1 MYKGPSTRG
10 KEAEER
16 KAMASETSRILTR
29 GIPIKNWLEEE
40 NVPVHF
46 RPRLSQCFDYS
57 QLSALRRKILT
68 PIKDHVEFFASGS
81 GFNIQVIID
90 DSKGS
95 LTNIKEKSRLGFDFI
110 EDFGRIPTNPLILHC
125 ALAHRLKGGGT
136 SGHALLLIYFP
147 ATNELDIVSTYLMNP
162 EEQAAIGY
170 IVGVH
175 VLRRMDLIVNDT
187 MATAGRDGFDDIQA
201 LETASVGWCVTWMA
215 YFTKRIAYF
224 PKKFWSLPYGNPHIT
239 KLPHEESRLWFYR
252 DMYVTILAS
261 ELSGP
266 IVLQE
271 LAWVLRSGGAR
282 KTRSRKTRSRKT
294 QKNRR
299 HV

>member
-1 MYKGPSTRG
+1 
-10 KEAEER
+10 
-16 KAMASETSRILTR
+16 MASETSRILTR
-29 GIPIKNWLEEE
+29 GIPIKPYLEEE

-46 RPRLSQCFDYS
+46 QPRLSQCFDYS
-57 QLSALRRKILT
+57 QLSALRRKILS

-95 LTNIKEKSRLGFDFI
+95 LTNIKEKSQLGFDFI

-125 ALAHRLKGGGT
+125 ALVHKKGKKT
-136 SGHALLLIYFP
+136 ISGHALLLIYFP
-147 ATNELDIVSTYLMNP
+147 ATNELDIVSTYLMKP

-170 IVGVH
+170 IVGIH

-187 MATAGRDGFDDIQA
+187 MAAASRHGFDNIQK
-201 LETASVGWCVTWMA
+201 LETESVGWCVTWMA
-215 YFTKRIAYF
+215 YFTRQIANF
-224 PKKFWSLPYGNPHIT
+224 PKNFWSLPYGNPHVTELPT
-239 KLPHEESRLWFYR
+239 KESRLWFYR
-252 DMYVTILAS
+252 YMYVYILENDILGA
-261 ELSGP
+261 EALQ
-266 IVLQE
+266 VL
-271 LAWVLRSGGAR
+271 ADTLRSGGRR
-282 KTRSRKTRSRKT
+282 KTRSRKTRSKRKT

>member
-1 MYKGPSTRG
+1 
-10 KEAEER
+10 
-16 KAMASETSRILTR
+16 MASETSRILTR
-29 GIPIKNWLEEE
+29 GIPIKPYLEEE

-46 RPRLSQCFDYS
+46 QPRLSQCFDYS
-57 QLSALRRKILT
+57 QLSALRRKILS

-95 LTNIKEKSRLGFDFI
+95 LTNIEQKSQLGFDFI

-125 ALAHRLKGGGT
+125 ALVHKKGKKT
-136 SGHALLLIYFP
+136 ISGHALLLIYFP
-147 ATNELDIVSTYLMNP
+147 ATNELDIVSTYLMKP

-170 IVGVH
+170 IVGIH

-187 MATAGRDGFDDIQA
+187 MAAASRHGFDNIQK
-201 LETASVGWCVTWMA
+201 LETESVGWCVTWMA
-215 YFTKRIAYF
+215 YFTRQIANF
-224 PKKFWSLPYGNPHIT
+224 PKKFWSLPYGNPHVTELPT
-239 KLPHEESRLWFYR
+239 KESRLWFYR
-252 DMYVTILAS
+252 SMYVYILENDIWGA
-261 ELSGP
+261 EALQ
-266 IVLQE
+266 VL
-271 LAWVLRSGGAR
+271 ADTLRSGGA
-282 KTRSRKTRSRKT
+282 RKTRSRKT

>member
-16 KAMASETSRILTR
+16 KAIASETTRILTR
-29 GIPIKNWLEEE
+29 GIPVKPYLEEK

-46 RPRLSQCFDYS
+46 QQRLSQCFNYT

-90 DSKGS
+90 DNKGS
-95 LTNIKEKSRLGFDFI
+95 LTNIQEKSELGFDFI

-125 ALAHRLKGGGT
+125 ALVHKLKGGGT

-170 IVGVH
+170 IVGIH

-187 MATAGRDGFDDIQA
+187 MAAASRHGFDNIQK
-201 LETASVGWCVTWMA
+201 LETESVGWCVTWMA
-215 YFTKRIAYF
+215 FFTKSIASF
-224 PKKFWSLPYGNPHIT
+224 PEKFWSLPYGNPHVT
-239 KLPHEESRLWFYR
+239 VLKREESRLWFYR
-252 DMYVTILAS
+252 SMYVYIL
-261 ELSGP
+261 ENDILGP
-266 IVLQE
+266 EALQA
-271 LAWVLRSGGAR
+271 LANTLRAGG
-282 KTRSRKTRSRKT
+282 SRKTRRKNRKT
-294 QKNRR
+294 RKN
-299 HV
+299 

>member
-16 KAMASETSRILTR
+16 KAIASETTRILTR
-29 GIPIKNWLEEE
+29 GIPIKPYLEEE

-46 RPRLSQCFDYS
+46 QQRLSQCFNYT

-90 DSKGS
+90 DNKGS
-95 LTNIKEKSRLGFDFI
+95 LTNIQEKSELGFDFI

-125 ALAHRLKGGGT
+125 ALVHKLKGGGT

-147 ATNELDIVSTYLMNP
+147 ATNELDIVSTYLMQP

-170 IVGVH
+170 IVGIH

-187 MATAGRDGFDDIQA
+187 MAAASRHGFDNIQK
-201 LETASVGWCVTWMA
+201 LETESVGWCVTWMA
-215 YFTKRIAYF
+215 FFTRQIANF

-239 KLPHEESRLWFYR
+239 ELPSKESRLWFYR
-252 DMYVTILAS
+252 YMYVSILTM
-261 ELSGP
+261 EVSGP
-266 IVLQE
+266 EALQA
-271 LAWVLRSGGAR
+271 LANTLRAGG
-282 KTRSRKTRSRKT
+282 SRKTRRKSRKT
-294 QKNRR
+294 RKN
-299 HV
+299 